1 MNRINPIDFGEL
13 LEEMGYVVQ
22 DDTGEVY
29 TPADNQPFWEAQRFL
44 LDLAI
49 RGHLIVDRDHLE
61 KEMTYFIPHWKCFN
75 SLQDYCEAFPDNQ
88 ECLMYDV

>member
-22 DDTGEVY
+22 DDTGEV
-29 TPADNQPFWEAQRFL
+29 
-44 LDLAI
+44 
-49 RGHLIVDRDHLE
+49 
-61 KEMTYFIPHWKCFN
+61 YFIPHWKCFN

>member
-29 TPADNQPFWEAQRFL
+29 TPADNQPFWEAQRLCNF
-44 LDLAI
+44 
-49 RGHLIVDRDHLE
+49 
-61 KEMTYFIPHWKCFN
+61 CFWL
-75 SLQDYCEAFPDNQ
+75 SGKAVYK
-88 ECLMYDV
+88 